1 MDQVTRIEEPSQPA
15 PRGFALLALGFRPF
29 YLLAALCGAA
39 GVVPWV
45 AVLEGRLERVSYLS
59 GQPWHLHEMVFGFA
73 FAVVTGFLL
82 TAGRVW
88 TGKPTPTGAALA
100 LLAVHWIAGRV
111 LLVTGP
117 AAAAALVDGLFP
129 FVVAAVLARAIFGSR
144 NERNYFVVLLV
155 AGLGVANLVFHLAV
169 AGALMIAPHESVRLA
184 LYLIIVLVV
193 VMGGRVVPSFT
204 GNALPKAIITRRPVL
219 DRLSI
224 AATLIA
230 LGADALG
237 LGAWTVAPAALAA
250 AMLHAIRQAGWAPL
264 ATLGRP
270 LLWSLHAGHAWLPVG
285 FVLLALASL
294 DLVARSV
301 PIHAFGLGAM
311 GGMIIAMITR
321 TALGHTARPLVAGR
335 ADTAAYV
342 LVHAATAIR
351 VAADFAS
358 PSWYV
363 PLLGASGVMW
373 SVAFLL
379 YFAVYAPRLARP
391 RLDGKPG

>member
-1 MDQVTRIEEPSQPA
+1 MRIEEPSKPP
-15 PRGFALLALGFRPF
+15 PRGFALFALGFRPF
-29 YLLAALCGAA
+29 YLLAALCAAA

-45 AVLEGRLERVSYLS
+45 AVLEGRLARVSYLS
-59 GQPWHLHEMVFGFA
+59 GQPWHQHEMVFGFS
-73 FAVVTGFLL
+73 FAVVTGFVL

-117 AAAAALVDGLFP
+117 AAAATLVDGLFP

-169 AGALMIAPHESVRLA
+169 AGALMIAPHEAVRLA

-204 GNALPKAIITRRPVL
+204 GSALPTAIITRHPVL

-224 AATLIA
+224 AATLVA

-237 LGAWTVAPAALAA
+237 LGAWIVAPAALAA

-301 PIHAFGLGAM
+301 AIHAFGLGAI

-342 LVHAATAIR
+342 LVHAATAVR
-351 VAADFAS
+351 VAAGFAS
-358 PSWYV
+358 PTWYV

-379 YFAVYAPRLARP
+379 YFAVYAPRLAQP